1 MASYFGFSGP
11 QMAASDL
18 SAVAVSKI
26 EVGLPAKASLFPI
39 AVWTYR
45 MESFG
50 LASDGRA
57 TPVSR
62 TLEDVAWLRRALVYA
77 VPGVVVPPGPL
88 AGFAASSDGTAEG
101 DAPLNNEE
109 ARWLKATGQVFVDRV
124 LAHVELRCE
133 PLFKSFCF
141 DAPEQWEARKAEAE
155 EALKV
160 APATVR
166 VGSAWDMTKASLG
179 LGVQLDAGDKAEK
192 AACDAHQAWVIAADA
207 AVERCERAARD
218 FAAAAVDRARMADAL
233 LACGADV
240 ANLSPARV
248 LAARC
253 ASKRDARAPTVAAHR
268 RLADLR
274 ALLGAAQEAAN
285 MRELCRHEALSARRQ
300 LADHRRSN
308 ASRKA
313 QLDQAALR
321 EIEAESSAGSLAAYG
336 LSAASSLARAHAD
349 AALSNDKDV
358 LAAEKLDGI
367 LRCRSDVAGARFDAQ
382 LAWLRASWPAR
393 TGEALHDLCAAEA
406 HEKKTLADQFADV
419 ADHAKA
425 VSDAGFPAY
434 APPDFAAAIASDP
447 DPAGAPAPPPDT
459 AATPPP
465 PPPPHPKEEGEVEV

>member
-253 ASKRDARAPTVAAHR
+253 ARSATRARRPSPRTAASR
-268 RLADLR
+268 T
-274 ALLGAAQEAAN
+274 
-285 MRELCRHEALSARRQ
+285 SARSSGRP
-300 LADHRRSN
+300 RRPRTC
-308 ASRKA
+308 A
-313 QLDQAALR
+313 
-321 EIEAESSAGSLAAYG
+321 SSA
-336 LSAASSLARAHAD
+336 
-349 AALSNDKDV
+349 
-358 LAAEKLDGI
+358 
-367 LRCRSDVAGARFDAQ
+367 
-382 LAWLRASWPAR
+382 
-393 TGEALHDLCAAEA
+393 
-406 HEKKTLADQFADV
+406 
-419 ADHAKA
+419 
-425 VSDAGFPAY
+425 
-434 APPDFAAAIASDP
+434 
-447 DPAGAPAPPPDT
+447 
-459 AATPPP
+459 ATRP
-465 PPPPHPKEEGEVEV
+465 